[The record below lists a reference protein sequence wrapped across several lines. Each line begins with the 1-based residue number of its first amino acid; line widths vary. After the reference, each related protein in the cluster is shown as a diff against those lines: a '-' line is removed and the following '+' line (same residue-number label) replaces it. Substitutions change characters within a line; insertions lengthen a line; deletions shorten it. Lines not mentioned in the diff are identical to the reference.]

1 MKILEQENTI
11 TDIKDS
17 LDWLSSKLEIRE
29 ERIGEFEDRD
39 PIWTTKK
46 KDWKLTEIESSGP
59 VGQ

>member
-39 PIWTTKK
+39 PI
-46 KDWKLTEIESSGP
+46 
-59 VGQ
+59 